1 VDVEENT
8 LFLVGLMMKQEWKCI
23 LILGFDNLLFVILYQ
38 YVAIVALM
46 VICGQCNSA
55 VDVEKT
61 MLRFFS
67 SCSLVVHFFVMET
80 TAVNR
85 KTDIFHF
92 FAYMW

>member
-1 VDVEENT
+1 
-8 LFLVGLMMKQEWKCI
+8 M
-23 LILGFDNLLFVILYQ
+23 ILYQ

-61 MLRFFS
+61 MLRCFS

-80 TAVNR
+80 TAMNR